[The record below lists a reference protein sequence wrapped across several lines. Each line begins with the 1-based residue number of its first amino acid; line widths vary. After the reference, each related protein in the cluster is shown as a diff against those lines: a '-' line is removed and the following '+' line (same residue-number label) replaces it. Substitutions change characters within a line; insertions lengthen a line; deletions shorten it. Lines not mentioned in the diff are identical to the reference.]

1 MPEGDTIEALAGRI
15 GRRFAGQRVDRSVT
29 RDPRLTRLDLA
40 GAVLTEAVATGKHL
54 LLRFDSGITVHA
66 HLLMDGRFDVGPA
79 SKAPEW
85 KRRLEVW
92 FPNGRLTAI
101 DVPLL
106 GHIATAD
113 EHEIVWHLG
122 PDLCGPSAPD
132 PADIATRLQVDPA
145 RPLSGALLDQRLA
158 AGFGNVFAV
167 EVPFLC
173 GISPFQPVG
182 TVAGLESLVR
192 IGTALIRW
200 SMGDNARNTTGRRLR
215 GPSYWLYGKDG
226 GRCPMCGTALVSRSA
241 DDTAWGRNT
250 VWCPECQPLIPA
262 GATVDEARARK
273 RLALHPARRD
283 AFEAV

>member
-113 EHEIVWHLG
+113 EHEIVGHLG